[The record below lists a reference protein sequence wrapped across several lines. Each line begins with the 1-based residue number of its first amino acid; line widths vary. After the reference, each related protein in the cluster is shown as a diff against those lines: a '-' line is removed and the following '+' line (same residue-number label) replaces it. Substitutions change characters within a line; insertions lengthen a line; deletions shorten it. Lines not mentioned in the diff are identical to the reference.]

1 MPQIGWFEILIVV
14 VVAILIIGPKDF
26 PIVIRKIGKWTGSI
40 KRYFNEIQN
49 DVTDLQDT
57 IEEEIVYKLVMG
69 NIGWSGIIIV
79 AVLVILLFGRG
90 KISSIMGDVAK
101 GIKSFKRGMSDESKD
116 TTANDQTENKS
127 NEDNNLENK

>member
-40 KRYFNEIQN
+40 KRYFSEIQN

-57 IEEEIVYKLVMG
+57 IEEEI
-69 NIGWSGIIIV
+69 
-79 AVLVILLFGRG
+79 
-90 KISSIMGDVAK
+90 SIEK
-101 GIKSFKRGMSDESKD
+101 KYSKD
-116 TTANDQTENKS
+116 KTSKEK
-127 NEDNNLENK
+127 